1 MIYVSNIEE
10 FNSYEKDFLDISSI
24 VFKTLSLP
32 VKDFSLSIVKQ
43 GKMKMLNKEYFN
55 INLPTDVIALEYR
68 DRAFAKFFIG
78 DIFICPAIIYRNAI
92 VYNVDFMD
100 EVNRAFVHGLL
111 HILGFDH
118 KEPLNNREKIFKIQE
133 QILKDIK

>member
-10 FNSYEKDFLDISSI
+10 FNIYEEDFLDISNV

-32 VKDFSLSIVKQ
+32 VKDFSLSIVRQ
-43 GKMKMLNKEYFN
+43 SRMRMLNKKYFN
-55 INLPTDVIALEYR
+55 INLPTDVIALEYK
-68 DRAFAKFFIG
+68 DHDFAKFFIG
-78 DIFICPAIIYRNAI
+78 DIFICPRVIYRNSV

-100 EVNRAFVHGLL
+100 EVKRSFVHGLL

-118 KEPLNNREKIFKIQE
+118 KKPLNNEEEIFKIQE
-133 QILKDIK
+133 QILRDIK